1 RYKHIGRRPSAASC
15 RGGATIRQLQRIGK
29 HRAAWPSVLRK
40 ADPRNIPCNRGCG
53 VARFTASASSRN
65 SRGDGMMTER
75 LAKAYRAWVK
85 YRETHA
91 QLSGLSDRDLA
102 D

>member
-1 RYKHIGRRPSAASC
+1 
-15 RGGATIRQLQRIGK
+15 
-29 HRAAWPSVLRK
+29 
-40 ADPRNIPCNRGCG
+40 
-53 VARFTASASSRN
+53 
-65 SRGDGMMTER
+65 MTER

-102 D
+102 DIGIKRGSIQAVALAAAHQ